1 MTIKELM
8 EKTPNNIIIVDGQHK
23 CNITQ
28 YSIFYD
34 VFKDYVIDFI
44 EADQNNNLL
53 VTLKTQLIKKQLPT
67 IQS

>member
-1 MTIKELM
+1 M

-23 CNITQ
+23 CDITQ

-34 VFKDYVIDFI
+34 VFKDYVIDFV

-53 VTLKTQLIKKQLPT
+53 VTLKTQLIKK
-67 IQS
+67 